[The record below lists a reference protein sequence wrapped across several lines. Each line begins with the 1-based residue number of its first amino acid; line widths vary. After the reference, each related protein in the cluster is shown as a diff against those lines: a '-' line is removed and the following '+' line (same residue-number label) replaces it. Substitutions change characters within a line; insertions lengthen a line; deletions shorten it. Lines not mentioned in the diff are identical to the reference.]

1 MTISIKINNP
11 YLMNRAHNYFYNKN
25 VQTMLCNNET
35 ELTLFNLERTEAE
48 LLLNAFTKHFH
59 LNPDMQHPL
68 AAWSKIEAK
77 MKKVGP
83 DFEFFPACSYVI
95 NRPGLIE

>member
-35 ELTLFNLERTEAE
+35 ELTLFNLNYSEAE
-48 LLLNAFTKHFH
+48 LLINTFTKRSH
-59 LNPDMQHPL
+59 LKPALQHPL
-68 AAWSKIEAK
+68 AA
-77 MKKVGP
+77 
-83 DFEFFPACSYVI
+83 
-95 NRPGLIE
+95 